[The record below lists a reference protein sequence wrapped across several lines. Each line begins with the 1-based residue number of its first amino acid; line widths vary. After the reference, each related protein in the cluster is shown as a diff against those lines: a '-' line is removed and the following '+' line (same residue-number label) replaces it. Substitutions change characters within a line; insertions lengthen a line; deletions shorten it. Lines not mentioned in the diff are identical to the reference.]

1 MQDEHVNR
9 LKEKDA
15 AMSFKVPK
23 VKTPLTINFV
33 GGSSVSGQIFL
44 SPQSP
49 YRFGKEKML
58 DLLNNEDAFFPLEA
72 ETTSS
77 IRLVHKRNIFFIT
90 THEDK
95 EENESGKPVTVTIVR
110 TDGEKL
116 VGDLIIQEPEHRSRV
131 LDFFNS
137 NNGSFFRLQT
147 KEKVYYINSR
157 YVSEILP

>member
-1 MQDEHVNR
+1 
-9 LKEKDA
+9 
-15 AMSFKVPK
+15 
-23 VKTPLTINFV
+23 
-33 GGSSVSGQIFL
+33 
-44 SPQSP
+44 
-49 YRFGKEKML
+49 ML

-116 VGDLIIQEPEHRSRV
+116 GRRSYHPRAGAPNRGYSIFSTVTMVRFSGCRPRKRFTTSIVDMSVKYCPKKVGEQ
-131 LDFFNS
+131 
-137 NNGSFFRLQT
+137 
-147 KEKVYYINSR
+147 
-157 YVSEILP
+157 